1 MKLVVFS
8 DVHGDQGVVERILE
22 WNPDAEYFLSLG
34 DTELKEEFLM
44 HNDIV
49 MVKGNYRSDPGFVYE
64 RELEV
69 DGVKIFMTH
78 GHKYKVQKSLDPLAK
93 LAYRNDYNLVLFGH
107 THILE
112 VEKIGKVQFLNPGS
126 CARPRNTLPPT
137 YAILDITEGELTWT
151 IKDSISN
158 STIEV

>member
-8 DVHGDQGVVERILE
+8 DVHGEMTVVDRILG
-22 WNPDAEYFLSLG
+22 WNTDAEYFLSLG
-34 DTELKEEFLM
+34 DSELPEEYMM
-44 HNDIV
+44 HHDIV
-49 MVKGNYRSDPGFVYE
+49 MVKGNYRKDAGFVFE

-69 DGVKIFMTH
+69 EGLKLFMTH
-78 GHKYKVQKSLDPLAK
+78 GHKYNVQRSLDPLAK
-93 LAYRNDYNLVLFGH
+93 LAYRNDYDLVLFGH

-112 VEKIGKVQFLNPGS
+112 ITKVGKVQFLNPGS

-151 IKDSISN
+151 IKDAIN
-158 STIEV
+158 NRTIEV

>member
-8 DVHGDQGVVERILE
+8 DVHGDESVVNRILD
-22 WNPDAEYFLSLG
+22 WNKGADYFLSLG
-34 DTELKEEFLM
+34 DTELEQNYLM

-49 MVKGNYRSDPGFVYE
+49 MIKGNYRHDPGFVFE
-64 RELEV
+64 RVLEIE
-69 DGVKIFMTH
+69 GYNIFMTH
-78 GHKYKVQKSLDPLAK
+78 GHKYNVGRSLDKLVKKALAER
-93 LAYRNDYNLVLFGH
+93 YDLVLFGH

-112 VEKIGKVQFLNPGS
+112 TRKVGSVQFLNPGS

-137 YAILDITEGELTWT
+137 YMILELTDKELTWE
-151 IKDSISN
+151 IKDSINN